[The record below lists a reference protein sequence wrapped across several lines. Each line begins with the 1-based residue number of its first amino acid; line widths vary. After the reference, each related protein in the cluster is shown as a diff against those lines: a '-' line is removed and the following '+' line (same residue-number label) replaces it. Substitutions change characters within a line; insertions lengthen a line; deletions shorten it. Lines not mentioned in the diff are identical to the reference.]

1 MLASFRSAELRRL
14 WTLGKPLRQKTLVT
28 QQIIDV
34 LDVIDAAGSPRD
46 PAFVGFR
53 FDEWMEEAHQRYGV
67 SVSEHWLIS
76 YGWNDGHAIDVD
88 LEKLE

>member
-1 MLASFRSAELRRL
+1 MLASFRNADVEKL
-14 WTLGKPLRQKTLVT
+14 WKLGKPLRQKTLVT
-28 QQIIDV
+28 QQILDV

-53 FDEWMEEAHQRYGV
+53 FDEWMEGGQPRYGV

-76 YGWNDGHAIDVD
+76 YGWSDGHAIDVD
-88 LEKLE
+88 LERLE